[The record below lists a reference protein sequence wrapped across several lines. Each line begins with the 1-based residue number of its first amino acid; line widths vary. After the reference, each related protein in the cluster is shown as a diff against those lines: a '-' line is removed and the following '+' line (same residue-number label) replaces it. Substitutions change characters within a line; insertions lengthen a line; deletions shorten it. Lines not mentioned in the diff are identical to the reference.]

1 MPPILILLL
10 LLVGCSSDTGSSVA
24 QVGKLAPDFEVQ
36 NLDGQ
41 AISLSSLRGKP
52 VLLNFWA
59 IWCPPCREEMPYLQ
73 QIYEEWSGEGLVLL
87 AVNIGESPS
96 AVEDFMQARSLSLPV
111 LLDIK
116 EAAARMYNVTAIPT
130 TFFIDRDG
138 ILQEQVVGAFQ
149 SKEQILGHLARIM
162 P

>member
-1 MPPILILLL
+1 
-10 LLVGCSSDTGSSVA
+10 
-24 QVGKLAPDFEVQ
+24 
-36 NLDGQ
+36 
-41 AISLSSLRGKP
+41 
-52 VLLNFWA
+52 
-59 IWCPPCREEMPYLQ
+59 MPYLQ